1 MRIGALK
8 HQLSLQQRGAG
19 RDAAGQPIETWTEV
33 AKPWA
38 DIRYVSGVEV
48 IRADATANIAKVSIQ
63 IRKRAGVA
71 AGMRL
76 VGRDGVVY
84 RILDVLPDMRA
95 QDRINLPCEVVNG

>member
-1 MRIGALK
+1 MRAGSLK
-8 HQLSLQQRGAG
+8 HRLSLQSRTTS
-19 RDAAGQPIETWTEV
+19 RDAAGQPVESWQEI

-38 DIRYVSGVEV
+38 DIRYVSGVEAT
-48 IRADATANIAKVSIQ
+48 RADATANIAKVSIQ

-76 VGRDGVVY
+76 VDRAGVVY

-95 QDRINLPCEVVNG
+95 KDRINLPCEVVNG